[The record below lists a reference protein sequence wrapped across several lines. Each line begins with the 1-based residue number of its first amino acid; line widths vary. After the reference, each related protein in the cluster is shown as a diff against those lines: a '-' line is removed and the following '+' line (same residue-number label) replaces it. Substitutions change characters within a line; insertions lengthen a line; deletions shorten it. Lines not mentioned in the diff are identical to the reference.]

1 MVRLR
6 RDPTVRSTPPWV
18 RVVCATQERGLVYA
32 HKGRGQAGAG
42 AWVHPVSNP
51 ASHPERSE
59 GSPQDHAP
67 QTRRSACAAKGQTR
81 GQGAHPRIRRM
92 GRPSHS
98 FSLRFSMII
107 GEVCSRRICSRP
119 RKILTDRSA
128 RFECACVKRGV
139 GQAREGKHAV
149 AKKRGWFSLV
159 HALRPHHPRWDNLMA
174 QAHSAVALRPRQPL
188 RVLRVA
194 VPQTA

>member
-1 MVRLR
+1 MVRL

-32 HKGRGQAGAG
+32 NKGRGQAGAG

-59 GSPQDHAP
+59 GPLRTMHRKHGAVHARP
-67 QTRRSACAAKGQTR
+67 RGRHAAR
-81 GQGAHPRIRRM
+81 GRTLAYDVWAGH
-92 GRPSHS
+92 HS
-98 FSLRFSMII
+98 FSTIRLSRLTI

-139 GQAREGKHAV
+139 GQAREGKHV